1 MGNEQ
6 NQGNHISKTLD
17 YLLKYDSINTIDVF
31 QIALNI
37 GKPFISI
44 EKQVI
49 FDPDSEDKVVVTFPS
64 NSIKDEII
72 INAISKF
79 TINDKDFVI
88 NYIKHNFTH
97 HLKDKKKSNL
107 GKYYTSGHL
116 VQLVI
121 DLVKPYLKEKSIV
134 LDLAAGCGAFIGHFD
149 GFMTI
154 GRDIDK
160 DAVKILCALGF
171 KNVDHDN
178 SLLNVKRSKYGLCD
192 EDHVIVVG
200 NPPYNDVTS
209 KNKKHG
215 AISKEKID
223 VSIDRDISSNDYGI
237 CFLKAF
243 NKLKVDVI
251 CVLHPLSYLI
261 KETNFN
267 RLGVFTSNYHLK
279 KAVIFSSR
287 EFLDTQKTPF
297 PIIAALYL
305 RGKGMSY
312 EYIKNFQFDEYLNQ
326 YKYELIFL
334 NLIRIE

>member
-1 MGNEQ
+1 MGNEKD
-6 NQGNHISKTLD
+6 QGNVISKTLD
-17 YLLKYDSINTIDVF
+17 YLLKYFSTNILDVL

-37 GKPFISI
+37 GKPFITFGNQI
-44 EKQVI
+44 I
-49 FDPDSEDKVVVTFPS
+49 FDPDSEEKVIITFPNKS
-64 NSIKDEII
+64 VKDNIVKNV
-72 INAISKF
+72 INKF
-79 TINDKDFVI
+79 SINDKKLVI
-88 NYIKHNFTH
+88 NHIRHNFTH
-97 HLKDKKKSNL
+97 HLQDKKKSNL

-121 DLVKPYLKEKSIV
+121 DLVKPYLKDKSIV
-134 LDLAAGCGAFIGHFD
+134 IDLAAGCGAFIGHFD
-149 GFMTI
+149 GYRTI

-178 SLLNVKRSKYGLCD
+178 SLLNVDRNKYGLSD
-192 EDHVIVVG
+192 EDHVVAVG

-209 KNKKHG
+209 KNKKYG
-215 AISKEKID
+215 ALSKEKVD
-223 VSIDRDISSNDYGI
+223 VLIDRDIYSNDYGI

-243 NKLKVDVI
+243 NKLKVDII

-261 KETNFN
+261 KETNFS

-297 PIIAALYL
+297 PIIAALY
-305 RGKGMSY
+305 
-312 EYIKNFQFDEYLNQ
+312 
-326 YKYELIFL
+326 
-334 NLIRIE
+334 